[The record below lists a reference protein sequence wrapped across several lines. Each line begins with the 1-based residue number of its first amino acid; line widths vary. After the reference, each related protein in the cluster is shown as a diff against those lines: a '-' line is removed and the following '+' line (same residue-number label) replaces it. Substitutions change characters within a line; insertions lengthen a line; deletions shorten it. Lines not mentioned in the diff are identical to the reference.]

1 MHICATVSERTV
13 QLEVELINLKRN
25 QTKTKL

>member
-1 MHICATVSERTV
+1 MHICAPVSERTV
-13 QLEVELINLKRN
+13 QLEVELINLKIN